1 MQQLQRG
8 IASLRNQRKTK
19 KENYV
24 KIKYLKINCSTNFS
38 TAKIFYQGTELNL
51 R

>member
-8 IASLRNQRKTK
+8 ITSPRNRRKTNK
-19 KENYV
+19 ANYA
-24 KIKYLKINCSTNFS
+24 KIKYLKINCLTHFPI
-38 TAKIFYQGTELNL
+38 AQIFYQGSALNV